1 MITLGKNLREARR
14 RKGMTQEQV
23 AEATGVSPQAV
34 SRWENDSA
42 CPDITTL
49 AGLAMLYGTSLDA
62 LAGMQELRDANVLRS
77 IHGRVLALVVQGQDE
92 EAEQL
97 IRESLRLYPDNSGLL
112 MALGETL
119 AHGDR
124 LNEAISVEER
134 VLRCDDVSLKAR
146 CTTMVNLLFLYRVT
160 GARGK
165 AQQLVKELPHIWE
178 SREMMLA
185 EVDEHRTLAL
195 KEAIRKA
202 LVVLCRKIDGLDDSG
217 TPDYVQLG
225 VDFGTE
231 MSAEGM
237 LAKVASFL
245 QREEA

>member
-14 RKGMTQEQV
+14 SKGMTQEHV

-42 CPDITTL
+42 YPDITTL

-62 LAGMQELRDANVLRS
+62 LVGMQELRDADSLRS
-77 IHGRVLALVVQGQDE
+77 IHGRVLALVGQGQDV

-97 IRESLRLYPDNSGLL
+97 IRESLRIYPDNSGLL

-124 LNEAISVEER
+124 LDEAIAVEER
-134 VLRCDDVSLKAR
+134 VLLCDDVSLKAR
-146 CTTMVNLLFLYRVT
+146 CTTMVNLLFLYRAT
-160 GARGK
+160 GAQEK
-165 AQQLVKELPHIWE
+165 AQRLVKDLPHIWE

-185 EVDEHRTLAL
+185 EVDEHRTQAL
-195 KEAIRKA
+195 KAAIRKA
-202 LVVLCRKIDGLDDSG
+202 LVVLCRKIDGLGDAG

-225 VDFGTE
+225 VDFETE
-231 MSAEGM
+231 MSAEEM
-237 LAKVASFL
+237 IEKIEKFLA
-245 QREEA
+245 

>member
-1 MITLGKNLREARR
+1 MITLGKNLRKARR

-42 CPDITTL
+42 YPDITTL
-49 AGLAMLYGTSLDA
+49 AGLAMPFGTSLDA
-62 LAGMQELRDANVLRS
+62 LVGMQELRDADSLRN
-77 IHGRVLALVVQGQDE
+77 IHGRVLALVAQGQDA

-97 IRESLRLYPDNSGLL
+97 IRESLRIYPDNSGLL

-124 LNEAISVEER
+124 LDEAIAVEER
-134 VLRCDDVSLKAR
+134 VLRCDDISLKAR
-146 CTTMVNLLFLYRVT
+146 CTTMVNLLFLYRAT
-160 GARGK
+160 GAWEK
-165 AQQLVKELPHIWE
+165 AKRLVKDLPHIWE

-185 EVDEHRTLAL
+185 EVDEHREQAL
-195 KEAIRKA
+195 KAAIRKT
-202 LVVLCRKIDGLDDSG
+202 LVVLCRKIDGLGDTG

-225 VDFGTE
+225 VDFETE
-231 MSAEGM
+231 MSAEDM
-237 LAKVASFL
+237 IEKIEKFLA
-245 QREEA
+245 